1 MAKQSKLNENWN
13 VQYNARDS
21 QTNDDIVSLNM
32 SWENRD
38 IEGIMTNLNTWL
50 IAIGVPLK
58 VVDDE

>member
-1 MAKQSKLNENWN
+1 MVKQSKLNENWN

-58 VVDDE
+58 VVDDK

>member
-58 VVDDE
+58 VVDDK

>member
-38 IEGIMTNLNTWL
+38 IEGIMTNLNTLL

-58 VVDDE
+58 VVDDK

>member
-50 IAIGVPLK
+50 IAIGVPIK
-58 VVDDE
+58 VVDDK